1 MTATTELKYIVDVSR
16 DLIAG
21 ETSLREFISE
31 RSPFLTRTFGDRYNF
46 VGWYDGEHLPAQFVS
61 MPARSEIEPILQALS
76 RYGVQAVYG
85 EWLNAGRPRGFL
97 LNGGQLR
104 QRLRAIAQEL
114 RDEHGLK
121 VLGEPAI
128 DGEALA
134 WAKATGLLAKHLCGR
149 SNFRNVIFHY
159 HNDGLPLL
167 CNSCAAPT
175 VFTIHDLPLNLS
187 SPAETCA
194 RLAAGRA
201 NVFTIG
207 AGIDEREVA
216 TRFGRVPQ
224 QTTVR
229 GIHLDRF
236 PAGAQLTAAYQ
247 RSRDALRN
255 FALSFFAPH
264 YRVPIGGSS
273 CIAIRA
279 PRDRKFLPI
288 IARTLGR
295 LQSRLRGSTPLTTSG
310 VIPAVFVFLW
320 IPGAHRGPDPAI
332 RAARNLFRQ
341 TEPELDRVHGELR
354 SHLLHFLT
362 HRRVPDVST
371 LLSGEALAGLRATLR
386 PAVRSGSAPLSTHL
400 LPVDDPLPRLLR
412 EAGLANGA
420 QDPVRVIY
428 SPTAPTLDDG
438 LLQLTE
444 HEALR
449 GCDVCLALG
458 HGPAQRQVIL
468 ETAACGT
475 PVLTIGEP
483 ATITNGGTSNVPGP
497 FDGAGM
503 SVRAVAEAE
512 LSQAIEEAI
521 RTRDETRSALRAGAH
536 AFAAQADWERLVGAQ
551 LELYQK
557 LFVLE

>member
-1 MTATTELKYIVDVSR
+1 MTEQKYIIDVSR

-21 ETSLREFISE
+21 ETPLREFISE
-31 RSPFLTRTFGDRYNF
+31 RSALLTRTFGDRYNF
-46 VGWYDGEHLPAQFVS
+46 VGWYDGEHLPAQFVP
-61 MPARSEIEPILQALS
+61 MPARTEIEPILQALG
-76 RYGVQAVYG
+76 RYGVRAFYG
-85 EWLNAGRPRGFL
+85 EWLTSGRPRGFL

-114 RDEHGLK
+114 RDEHGLT
-121 VLGEPAI
+121 VLGEPTI

-149 SNFRNVIFHY
+149 SNFRNVLFHY

-175 VFTIHDLPLNLS
+175 VFTIHDLPLNVS

-201 NVFTIG
+201 SVFTVG
-207 AGIDEREVA
+207 AGIDEREAA
-216 TRFGRVPQ
+216 TRFGRIPQ
-224 QTTVR
+224 QTFVR

-236 PAGAQLTAAYQ
+236 PVGTQLAAAYR
-247 RSRDALRN
+247 RSRDALRD

-279 PRDRKFLPI
+279 PRDRKLLPVL
-288 IARTLGR
+288 ARTLGQ
-295 LQSRLRGSTPLTTSG
+295 LQSRLRGSDRS
-310 VIPAVFVFLW
+310 AFVFLW
-320 IPGAHRGPDPAI
+320 IPGSHRGPDPAI

-362 HRRVPDVST
+362 HRRVPDVSA

-386 PAVRSGSAPLSTHL
+386 PAVRPGPAPLSTHL
-400 LPVDDPLPRLLR
+400 LPIDDPLPRLLR
-412 EAGLANGA
+412 EAGLVNGA

-428 SPTAPTLDDG
+428 SPTPPALDDG
-438 LLQLTE
+438 LLHLTE
-444 HEALR
+444 HEVLR
-449 GCDVCLALG
+449 GCDLCVALG
-458 HGPAQRQVIL
+458 HGPAHRQTIL
-468 ETAACGT
+468 ETTACGT
-475 PVLTIGEP
+475 PVVTLGEQVTI
-483 ATITNGGTSNVPGP
+483 
-497 FDGAGM
+497 DGNM
-503 SVRAVAEAE
+503 SVRVVSEAE
-512 LSQAIEEAI
+512 LSRTIEETVRA
-521 RTRDETRSALRAGAH
+521 RDEARAALRAAAH
-536 AFAAQADWERLVGAQ
+536 AFAAQSDWERVVGSH

-557 LFVLE
+557 LFFEKC

>member
-1 MTATTELKYIVDVSR
+1 MTAPTDLRYIIDVSR

-21 ETSLREFISE
+21 ETPLREFVSE

-46 VGWYDGEHLPAQFVS
+46 VGWYDGEHLPAQFVP

-76 RYGVQAVYG
+76 RYGVRAVYG

-121 VLGEPAI
+121 VLGEPTI

-201 NVFTIG
+201 NVFTVG
-207 AGIDEREVA
+207 TGIDEREVA

-229 GIHLDRF
+229 GIQLDHF
-236 PAGAQLTAAYQ
+236 PAGAQLAAAYQ
-247 RSRDALRN
+247 RSRNALRN

-273 CIAIRA
+273 CVAIRA

-295 LQSRLRGSTPLTTSG
+295 LQSRLRGTDRTAF
-310 VIPAVFVFLW
+310 IFLW

-332 RAARNLFRQ
+332 RAAQNLFRQ

-483 ATITNGGTSNVPGP
+483 ATITNGG
-497 FDGAGM
+497 M

-557 LFVLE
+557 LFFSE